1 MCLRTAAI
9 QEMGS
14 LSRPLVSGSAMSTG
28 HQPGVFKRPAKAHK
42 TFKGKRSKGQIDA
55 ENRGRVG
62 VSAVIRSR
70 KRLLSKEE
78 RHQKAAQIRANK
90 RKAVIE
96 RRRGLDGGVAAPTLV
111 TVISF
116 GSSATDF
123 VEGVAKCDET
133 IVHTQGHNVD
143 YLAIPRFKSRLG
155 FLTPDLSKHDNV
167 LDSIKV
173 SDVVCFLWPTEAEL
187 SEEHHLLLTIVKSHG
202 LPSYVNVAPHLNE
215 IPLGKK
221 REDARKHVQTLI
233 SETNLTS
240 NKLFCSDSTADFIL
254 LVRHFIDMK
263 KNKMLLQK
271 RRPHIL
277 VEKLDVVDDKAGI
290 CSILATGYL
299 RGPIWNVNHLV
310 HIQGWGDFQLSRI
323 MACDDPNPLKPGNP
337 RTAQSIPAE
346 PNVLATADESLRE
359 SLQSEI
365 VPDPMDAE
373 QTWPD
378 EYDAKDDGKL
388 KNAPGTRNVPKGTSS
403 YQAAWILDDDN
414 AESAGESD
422 GEDEDE
428 DETAEG
434 LMEVE
439 AEDNSENDE
448 PEANGAFDDT
458 ASETADDGEDEADD
472 LDEVEKYRRERE
484 DAQFPDEIDTPIG
497 DLARIRFQKYRGL
510 KSFRTSPW
518 DPKENLPSD
527 YARIFQF
534 QNYKKTR
541 KNVLSQI
548 DDYDPTSCVC
558 SGQYVTLQIDRVPV
572 TFAQQWNKDDPL
584 VLYQLLPHEQRMSVL
599 NFVIRKHPSC
609 RVPITNKQKLIFNV
623 GFRKFE
629 ACPVFSQ
636 HSNGNK
642 FKMERF
648 LPANTSCVATVFAPI
663 TFPPASVLVFRER
676 KGGKEEL
683 VAVGSLLDINPDRV
697 ILKRIVLSGHPFK
710 INKRSV
716 VCRYMFFNREDI
728 EWFKPVELYT
738 PSGRRGHI
746 KEALGTH
753 GHMKCRFDQQLN
765 ANDSIMM
772 SLYKR
777 VFPRWTY
784 NPRVPRSTVAV
795 QESEEMD
802 E

>member
-1 MCLRTAAI
+1 
-9 QEMGS
+9 
-14 LSRPLVSGSAMSTG
+14 
-28 HQPGVFKRPAKAHK
+28 
-42 TFKGKRSKGQIDA
+42 
-55 ENRGRVG
+55 
-62 VSAVIRSR
+62 
-70 KRLLSKEE
+70 

-96 RRRGLDGGVAAPTLV
+96 RRRGLDGGVAAPVLV

-123 VEGVAKCDET
+123 VEGIAKCDET
-133 IVHTQGHNVD
+133 IVHTQGHNVA
-143 YLAIPRFKSRLG
+143 YFAIPRFKSRLG
-155 FLTPDLSKHDNV
+155 FLTPDLSKYDNV

-187 SEEHHLLLTIVKSHG
+187 SEEHHLLLTIVKAHG
-202 LPSYVNVAPHLNE
+202 LPSYVNVAPHLND
-215 IPLGKK
+215 IPIGKK
-221 REDARKHVQTLI
+221 REDARKHVQALI

-290 CSILATGYL
+290 CSVLATGYL
-299 RGPIWNVNHLV
+299 RGPTWNVNHLV

-323 MACDDPNPLKPGNP
+323 IACDDPNPLKP
-337 RTAQSIPAE
+337 
-346 PNVLATADESLRE
+346 PNVLATADEAVRE

-378 EYDAKDDGKL
+378 EYD
-388 KNAPGTRNVPKGTSS
+388 NVPGTRNVPKGTSS

-414 AESAGESD
+414 EESAGES
-422 GEDEDE
+422 
-428 DETAEG
+428 
-434 LMEVE
+434 
-439 AEDNSENDE
+439 
-448 PEANGAFDDT
+448 
-458 ASETADDGEDEADD
+458 
-472 LDEVEKYRRERE
+472 DEVEKYRRERE

-548 DDYDPTSCVC
+548 DDYDPASCVS

-572 TFAQQWNKDDPL
+572 TFQWNKDDPL

-648 LPANTSCVATVFAPI
+648 LPANTACVATVFAPI
-663 TFPPASVLVFRER
+663 TFPPASVLVFREG
-676 KGGKEEL
+676 KGGKE
-683 VAVGSLLDINPDRV
+683 V
-697 ILKRIVLSGHPFK
+697 
-710 INKRSV
+710 RSV
-716 VCRYMFFNREDI
+716 IFSSNSLFY
-728 EWFKPVELYT
+728 
-738 PSGRRGHI
+738 
-746 KEALGTH
+746 
-753 GHMKCRFDQQLN
+753 
-765 ANDSIMM
+765 SI
-772 SLYKR
+772 R
-777 VFPRWTY
+777 VFQFLILYHAKIFEKGIPFSLTRIIY
-784 NPRVPRSTVAV
+784 SVRCRIHYISHSLCDN
-795 QESEEMD
+795 SETD
-802 E
+802 LNY